1 MRLKW
6 QTAVTDTRPLAS
18 MAGSGTAGVALQT
31 SRPPVAELP
40 ADRFRIET
48 ADGVHRI
55 YDDLSWHPLGGKPD
69 PLVDALSKVAEQDRE
84 RVQRDRATV
93 ADQGLSM
100 PARLAA
106 LARLQRRAQR

>member
-1 MRLKW
+1 MF
-6 QTAVTDTRPLAS
+6 TPCGEDFYAYGEDFYASAPLAGKIS
-18 MAGSGTAGVALQT
+18 TLTGKIST
-31 SRPPVAELP
+31 P

-55 YDDLSWHPLGGKPD
+55 YDDLSRHPLGGKPD
-69 PLVDALSKVAEQDRE
+69 PLVDALSRVAEQDRE

>member
-1 MRLKW
+1 
-6 QTAVTDTRPLAS
+6 
-18 MAGSGTAGVALQT
+18 
-31 SRPPVAELP
+31 
-40 ADRFRIET
+40 
-48 ADGVHRI
+48 
-55 YDDLSWHPLGGKPD
+55 
-69 PLVDALSKVAEQDRE
+69 LVDALSRVAEQDRE